1 MDWGELREMI
11 DMTNNR
17 VPYGLLTD
25 EEKAALREH
34 KKAGG
39 KFESW
44 SDLSSAW
51 FDFMPMHFYDGLIYR
66 TLPLPKTQDVIAW
79 EKLPDWAEWVA
90 RDGDGTVCAYDEEPE
105 CRGDE
110 WVFGGSE
117 CTRIDYW
124 PEIVQIGTC
133 DWKDSK
139 QRRPRLRE
147 RRHDPAA

>member
-1 MDWGELREMI
+1 MTI

-25 EEKAALREH
+25 EEKAALHEH
-34 KKAGG
+34 EKAGG
-39 KFESW
+39 AFEYW
-44 SDLSSAW
+44 ACNGWEQMKPTW
-51 FDFMPMHFYDGLIYR
+51 FYNITYR
-66 TLPLPKTQDVIAW
+66 PVPLPKTQDVIAW
-79 EKLPDWAEWVA
+79 DRLPDWVEWVA

-124 PEIVQIGTC
+124 PGIVQIGTC

-139 QRRPRLRE
+139 QRRPRG
-147 RRHDPAA
+147 